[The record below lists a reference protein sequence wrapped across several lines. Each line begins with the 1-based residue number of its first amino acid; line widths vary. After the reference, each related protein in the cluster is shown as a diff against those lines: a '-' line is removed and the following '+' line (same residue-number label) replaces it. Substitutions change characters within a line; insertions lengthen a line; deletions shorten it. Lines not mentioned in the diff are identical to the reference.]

1 MDIPSQRPVTP
12 SFGVSFD
19 VRLNNRSSKQS
30 RRRDDLRWLRSR
42 NIVIVIM
49 NEWLFGTVNVN
60 VIYVP

>member
-1 MDIPSQRPVTP
+1 MGIPSQRPVTP
-12 SFGVSFD
+12 SFGVSID

-42 NIVIVIM
+42 NIVIFIM
-49 NEWLFGTVNVN
+49 NEWLFGTVYVN